1 MSMVFYAQPTEPWE
15 SYDFKLLE
23 AYQILQDET
32 CSMCGQ
38 PVWICRSDSSNIR
51 VKVRKAQCN
60 VTAELEAKQ
69 QSDENHKVKMKPGQ
83 YYYTVVETY
92 DKGYLPSR
100 EEFYKAQNEAAGNE

>member
-1 MSMVFYAQPTEPWE
+1 MAMVFYAQPTDPWE

-38 PVWICRSDSSNIR
+38 PIWICRSTSSNIR
-51 VKVRKAQCN
+51 IMVRKSQCN
-60 VTAELEAKQ
+60 VSTELEKKQ
-69 QSDENHKVKMKPGQ
+69 QADEKAKRKLKPGE

-92 DKGYLPSR
+92 DKGNLPTR
-100 EEFYKAQNEAAGNE
+100 AEFYNEQNGSSEEE